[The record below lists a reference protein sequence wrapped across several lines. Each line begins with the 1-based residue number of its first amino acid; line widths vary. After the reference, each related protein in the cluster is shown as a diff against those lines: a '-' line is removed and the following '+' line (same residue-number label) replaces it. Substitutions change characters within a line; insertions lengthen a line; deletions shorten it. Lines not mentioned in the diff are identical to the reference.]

1 MSTTDAS
8 LLIIVLLW
16 LTVKEILWHPLP
28 QQIQFPT
35 FTKTGG
41 FPGEQHASLSGVKDL
56 EMLRFD
62 LFKNHIL
69 SLANSFV
76 SKWESLNVSA
86 IHSAHLDDY
95 FCVSALVRTRSWR

>member
-1 MSTTDAS
+1 MAS
-8 LLIIVLLW
+8 VASANSVPNFYKDGWLI
-16 LTVKEILWHPLP
+16 
-28 QQIQFPT
+28 
-35 FTKTGG
+35 
-41 FPGEQHASLSGVKDL
+41 PGEQHASLSGVKDL

-86 IHSAHLDDY
+86 IYSAHLDDY